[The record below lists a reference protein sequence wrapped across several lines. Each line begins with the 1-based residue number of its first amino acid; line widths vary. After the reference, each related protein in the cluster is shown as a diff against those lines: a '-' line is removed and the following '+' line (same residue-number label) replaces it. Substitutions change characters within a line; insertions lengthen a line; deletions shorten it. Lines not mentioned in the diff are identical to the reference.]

1 MDENKEIL
9 TSEQDAEN
17 TTNSDADTVSE
28 ELTAEITDE
37 IRETP
42 DANAEASDESDEIS
56 ADAQPKKK
64 KRLIQLPVIIAI
76 VIVAVAVLTLLVYK
90 GFFDKSVVGTWSTPL
105 ETQTDSATPDE
116 ASADEASQPLQYYVF
131 DSNGKLSV
139 KVGTIAYVYDYVTSV
154 SDEGEN
160 LLTVS
165 FNGSQSEFTY
175 AVEGNMFT
183 GKSLTLTSAYGSE
196 IKLSNDSL
204 KEPELKPSE
213 DFKPNEKLTGEWSYD
228 SGFSQM
234 SYTFNEDGTVRINQM
249 DIIIVDGVYSY
260 TDNSIEITYYTDAE
274 SYMDLVYEIGDDSLV
289 LNDIPYEKVTG
300 ETKETTQA
308 QADASA
314 AE

>member
-28 ELTAEITDE
+28 ELTTEITDE
-37 IRETP
+37 IKESADENADVSVESEETP
-42 DANAEASDESDEIS
+42 
-56 ADAQPKKK
+56 ADVQPKKK
-64 KRLIQLPVIIAI
+64 KRLIQVPVIIAI

-90 GFFDKSVVGTWSTPL
+90 GFFDKSIVGTWSTPL
-105 ETQTDSATPDE
+105 ETQADTATPDE
-116 ASADEASQPLQYYVF
+116 ASADEASKPKQYYIF
-131 DSNGKLSV
+131 ESNGKLSV

-154 SDEGEN
+154 SEEGET

-183 GKSLTLTSAYGSE
+183 GKNLTLKSAYGSE
-196 IKLSNDSL
+196 IKLSSDSF
-204 KEPELKPSE
+204 KEPELKPAE
-213 DFKPNEKLTGEWSYD
+213 DFKPNDKITGEWSYD

-234 SYTFNEDGTVRINQM
+234 SYTFNDDGTVQINQM
-249 DIIIVDGVYSY
+249 DMIIVDGVYSY
-260 TDNSIEITYYTDAE
+260 TDNNIEITYYTDTE
-274 SYMDLVYEIGDDSLV
+274 SHMDLAYVTGDNSLV

-300 ETKETTQA
+300 EAKETTQA
-308 QADASA
+308 EAQTSA
-314 AE
+314 AK